1 LFATLAAAG
10 LGAHAQATA
19 PAGSASASDA
29 SARAQREA
37 DKVFQWIRIHS
48 DKPRKAAV
56 AGTPDKPAA
65 PVVRSA
71 ARPAAPPGTAIRET
85 VVPLAATPAPRTDVA
100 GRSAPAQAVAVAPAR
115 VEPVAPKLEPAPL
128 AAAPN
133 LDEDMMLTPVRK
145 TEPQFP
151 ANLMRTL
158 RKGVV
163 QVAFTVQ
170 PDGSV
175 SQAHVVSS
183 SHPRLGPTALET
195 VTQWRFEPVRHAQQ
209 AVVDLGFNLD

>member
-1 LFATLAAAG
+1 MLAATG
-10 LGAHAQATA
+10 LGAHAQPTP
-19 PAGSASASDA
+19 PAASASANDA

-56 AGTPDKPAA
+56 AGTSDKPAA
-65 PVVRSA
+65 PAVRSA
-71 ARPAAPPGTAIRET
+71 AKPAAPPDTAIRET
-85 VVPLAATPAPRTDVA
+85 VVPLAATPAPRLDVA
-100 GRSAPAQAVAVAPAR
+100 ARPAPAQAVAVAPAH
-115 VEPVAPKLEPAPL
+115 VEAPAPKPEPAPL
-128 AAAPN
+128 AAGV
-133 LDEDMMLTPVRK
+133 DEDVMLTPVRK

-195 VTQWRFEPVRHAQQ
+195 VTQWRFAPVRHAQQ